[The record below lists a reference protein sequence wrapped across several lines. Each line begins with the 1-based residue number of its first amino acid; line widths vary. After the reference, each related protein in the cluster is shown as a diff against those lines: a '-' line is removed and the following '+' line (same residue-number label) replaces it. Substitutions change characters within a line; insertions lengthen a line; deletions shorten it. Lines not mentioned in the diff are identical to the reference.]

1 MAMRICPLGFPV
13 TTRTLVFSFD
23 DAYARYFSVALLSLV
38 AHADPS
44 CHCDIVVLH
53 GGVAPRTERTLGG
66 MVPANFTL
74 RYFDVSGYAQ
84 DTLGDLARQVS
95 SDQWDVSTF
104 YDLLVPLLMPDYE
117 RVVYCD
123 SDLVFCDDP
132 AEFFE
137 LPFEGSQLM
146 AARDSLALALVARPE
161 SDFLR
166 RQATFVRDE
175 LGISDLGS
183 YFNAGVLVFD
193 VAAIDRDDYLDR
205 VCQALGLPRLPTVDQ
220 DVLNYVFRGRVR
232 LLPQRLNLQAHL
244 MGVLEGAPAGPLLA
258 AEYQKA
264 APKPAIVHYTSHR
277 KPWNHAGVPLE
288 EAFWECAAESPY
300 YDAILTGHQASLQ
313 RRGQAANE
321 AIRSVK

>member
-1 MAMRICPLGFPV
+1 MAMRISPLGLPV
-13 TTRTLVFSFD
+13 TTRTLVYSFD

-38 AHADPS
+38 AHAGPS
-44 CHCDIVVLH
+44 CHYDIVVLH

-104 YDLLVPLLMPDYE
+104 YDLFVPLLMPDYE

-132 AEFFE
+132 AELFE
-137 LPFEGSQLM
+137 
-146 AARDSLALALVARPE
+146 
-161 SDFLR
+161 
-166 RQATFVRDE
+166 
-175 LGISDLGS
+175 
-183 YFNAGVLVFD
+183 
-193 VAAIDRDDYLDR
+193 
-205 VCQALGLPRLPTVDQ
+205 LPRLPTVDQ

-277 KPWNHAGVPLE
+277 RPWNHAGVPLE
-288 EAFWECAAESPY
+288 VAFWECAAESPY

-321 AIRSVK
+321 AIRSV